1 VSGCKTPVRS
11 GRRGV
16 LVAPA
21 LLVLLAGAPWS
32 DAHAQDALRGKRLFL
47 DVGRTS
53 GAGVSCVDCHGGLPG
68 GHFGIDRAANEPRIV
83 ENAVNTIPQM
93 ARLRG
98 RLTTVDFADLAA
110 YIGNPAVPSPDLRLT
125 TSKTPN
131 GADRIDFGTAAPGG
145 APATA
150 TLNVVNAGQVPLRLA
165 SAPLIATGA
174 SDFSIASSD
183 CAAGMQLAA
192 QQSCRIDLSF
202 APIAAGLRT
211 AALRFDHDW
220 IGGTAAVALI
230 GTGGSTP
237 PETPTAALPPVAVT
251 EQGGGGGI
259 DLPTLGLL
267 ALLVGCRW
275 RQGQKR

>member
-1 VSGCKTPVRS
+1 VIGRKTPVRS
-11 GRRGV
+11 VRRGV
-16 LVAPA
+16 LAAPA
-21 LLVLLAGAPWS
+21 LLVLLAAAPWS
-32 DAHAQDALRGKRLFL
+32 DVLAQDALRGKRLFL

-68 GHFGIDRAANEPRIV
+68 GNFGIDRAANEPRII

-98 RLTTVDFADLAA
+98 RLAAADFADLAA

-125 TSKTPN
+125 TSTTPN

-150 TLNVVNAGQVPLRLA
+150 TLNVVNAGQVPMQLA

-174 SDFSIASSD
+174 SDFRVSFSD
-183 CAAGMQLAA
+183 CVAGMQLAA
-192 QQSCRIDLSF
+192 QQSCRVDLSF
-202 APIAAGLRT
+202 APVAAGLRS

-220 IGGTAAVALI
+220 VGGTAAAALI
-230 GTGGSTP
+230 GTGASAPAETP
-237 PETPTAALPPVAVT
+237 PATLPPVAVT
-251 EQGGGGGI
+251 EQGGGGAI
-259 DLPTLGLL
+259 DFALLGLL
-267 ALLVGCRW
+267 ALLAEHRRRR
-275 RQGQKR
+275 RQR